1 MDTTRGTRL
10 IMLFVLTLTAA
21 MLAAPAPAQAVGVA
35 GTSLA
40 GTPPDNPQA
49 MHNDDKNVPVPAL
62 PDVLVYQGT
71 LTSGEVP
78 LAGRT
83 VVLERKFATGTAW
96 QPAGQGRTNSKGVVN
111 VRSNVIKNALYRL
124 RFAGDAEY
132 GASTSAE
139 MAMLKVHRDLNLD
152 FEVVRGDVFI
162 FGNINPGFGNRT
174 VNLQKRNC
182 STCAWRNVNGKNS
195 TAAGGWRFKIAGG
208 PGVGFRVMIPSI
220 DANFIKSTSSS
231 ADFS

>member
-1 MDTTRGTRL
+1 MHTNRGMHL
-10 IMLFVLTLTAA
+10 IMLFVLTLAAA
-21 MLAAPAPAQAVGVA
+21 MLAAPAQAVGAA

-49 MHNDDKNVPVPAL
+49 MHNDNKNVPVPAL
-62 PDVLVYQGT
+62 PDVLVYKGT

-78 LAGRT
+78 VAGRT

-96 QPAGQGRTNSKGVVN
+96 QPAGQGVTNSNGVVN
-111 VRSNVIKNALYRL
+111 VRTNVIKNALYRL

-162 FGNINPGFGNRT
+162 FGNINPGFGNKT

-182 STCAWRNVNGKNS
+182 STCAWRTVNGKKS

-220 DANFIKSTSSS
+220 DANFIRSTSSS
-231 ADFS
+231 ADFG